1 MTVKKTTAIRA
12 LAIAVTLLTLTSCA
26 TAESPTAESPTAE
39 SPTADRPTSVASC
52 AEPTAKAHAPATVKQ
67 PKSVDKKLATTMT
80 ITTNCGVIAI
90 EMNPAAP
97 QTVTNIATLARAKYF
112 DGSFCHR
119 LTTEGIFVLQCGDPS
134 AQGNGSPGT
143 WKGYKDENLPK
154 GTGITYPAGT
164 VAMANSGPNTNG
176 SQFFLVYKDTALP
189 AKYTI
194 WGKITSGLPLLLEI
208 EKVGAYKIDPTSN
221 KAFYSPDG
229 YPVQPVEIKTVTVR

>member
-1 MTVKKTTAIRA
+1 MKRIAAFCA
-12 LAIAVTLLTLTSCA
+12 LAIAVTSLTLSSA
-26 TAESPTAESPTAE
+26 TAAE
-39 SPTADRPTSVASC
+39 RPTTVAGC
-52 AEPTAKAHAPATVKQ
+52 TTPTSKAHAPATVKQ
-67 PKSVDKKLATTMT
+67 PKTVDKKLAKTMT

-97 QTVTNIATLARAKYF
+97 QTVTNMAVLARAKYF
-112 DGSFCHR
+112 DKSYCHR

-134 AQGNGSPGT
+134 AQANGSPGT

-164 VAMANSGPNTNG
+164 VAMANSGKNTNG

-194 WGKITSGLPLLLEI
+194 WGKITSGLPILLEI
-208 EKVGAYKIDPTSN
+208 EKVGAYKVDQTSN
-221 KAFYSPDG
+221 KAYYAVDG